1 VDSRCVCELDIAS
14 PSESHFSTETQWT
27 KPLSVVAYLKQT
39 QISIVWTQVARSTE
53 RGIRPPS
60 EWCALHLGA
69 CVGDDEF
76 ASWIVITGQA
86 LFFSVTAVSVIP
98 GEDDWHTQCVPLQL
112 STIQGGTLAKDFL
125 GRNKHIP
132 SLD

>member
-1 VDSRCVCELDIAS
+1 MDAAGAVDTAVPVDTTGPVDTTDWPGWRLRTG
-14 PSESHFSTETQWT
+14 F
-27 KPLSVVAYLKQT
+27 
-39 QISIVWTQVARSTE
+39 ARSTE

-60 EWCALHLGA
+60 EWCALRLGA

-98 GEDDWHTQCVPLQL
+98 GEDDWHTQCVPLEL